1 MRRGKE
7 KIESGKNMNT
17 QERIACTDNGSYEG
31 RGRKNGDDR
40 KKVAWPGEKRRGE
53 VTWASETEGT
63 ETKKDNIVRGKAVS
77 RGDRKKVEDER
88 R

>member
-1 MRRGKE
+1 M
-7 KIESGKNMNT
+7 
-17 QERIACTDNGSYEG
+17 
-31 RGRKNGDDR
+31 
-40 KKVAWPGEKRRGE
+40 
-53 VTWASETEGT
+53 TWASETEGT

>member
-1 MRRGKE
+1 
-7 KIESGKNMNT
+7 MNT

-40 KKVAWPGEKRRGE
+40 KKVARPGEKRRGE

-77 RGDRKKVEDER
+77 RGNRKKVEDER

>member
-1 MRRGKE
+1 MGAMRGGGE
-7 KIESGKNMNT
+7 
-17 QERIACTDNGSYEG
+17 
-31 RGRKNGDDR
+31 KNGDDR
-40 KKVAWPGEKRRGE
+40 KKVARPGKKRRGE
-53 VTWASETEGT
+53 VIWASETEGT